1 MELEEKPPDP
11 DQVYK
16 IIKCP
21 LKCVLKKYDTIH
33 PIIEKAVTDMNEI
46 VILSY
51 QFIRLYLLDKFN
63 NNQEL
68 PTINKQFVL
77 DIIKTISFPNTQRG
91 QKMKQENI
99 KNASGK
105 SDMKHFYNE
114 EFTKL
119 VSTKPSYSNKTHIL
133 AITANEMITCINT
146 NISTHFVK
154 HLFLLKLMMD
164 PKSYYQ

>member
-1 MELEEKPPDP
+1 MELEEIPPDP
-11 DQVYK
+11 PEKEQVYR

-21 LKCVLKKYDTIH
+21 LKCVLKKYDTLQ

-77 DIIKTISFPNTQRG
+77 DVIKTISSANTKRG
-91 QKMKQENI
+91 QKTKQENI

-105 SDMKHFYNE
+105 SDMKQFYNE
-114 EFTKL
+114 EFSKL
-119 VSTKPSYSNKTHIL
+119 VSLSETKNPSYSNI
-133 AITANEMITCINT
+133 
-146 NISTHFVK
+146 
-154 HLFLLKLMMD
+154 
-164 PKSYYQ
+164 